1 MTKRIAFTPTKAQA
15 HLIEGYRK
23 TYKLDKSQDVLSAGL
38 AQLAKA
44 EKVRAY
50 NQLASQ
56 MQADSSL
63 AQDEAEAAEARKEL
77 VNGEE
82 REPQTEPWA
91 PPSPLPSS
99 YDEGAK

>member
-23 TYKLDKSQDVLSAGL
+23 TYKLDKPQDVLSAGL
-38 AQLAKA
+38 AQLEKA

-56 MQADSSL
+56 MQADSSF

-82 REPQTEPWA
+82 RAPETEVWS

-99 YDEGAK
+99 HGGGTE

>member
-1 MTKRIAFTPTKAQA
+1 MTRRIAFTPTKAQA

-23 TYKLDKSQDVLSAGL
+23 TYKLDKPQDVLSAAL
-38 AQLAKA
+38 SQLERA

-50 NQLASQ
+50 NRLAGQ

-63 AQDEAEAAEARKEL
+63 AQDEAEAAEVRKEL
-77 VNGEE
+77 VPGEE
-82 REPQTEPWA
+82 REPKTEAWS

-99 YDEGAK
+99 HGGGTE